1 MMKLLTENI
10 MAKLLSVL
18 IAFLLWVAIVDEPEL
33 IETVTVPIEYRNLAN
48 NLDLAADAPGR
59 IQLQVRGPRGRLN
72 EVSPDRTNLVLDLG
86 EMTQASSRTFTI
98 QETSINLPA
107 NVSLVRAMPSQLR
120 VKLERRIF
128 KDLPVTISYEKTLE
142 TSFKVISADI
152 YPQTIK
158 VVGPESRVNAAT
170 ALSTEPIG
178 ADDLSRPGPLR
189 VNVLLTDPELSIVG
203 SPVVTLNIKTT
214 QLP

>member
-10 MAKLLSVL
+10 LAKLLSVL

-33 IETVTVPIEYRNLAN
+33 IETVTVPIEYRNLAS
-48 NLDLAADAPGR
+48 NLDLAGDAPSR

-86 EMTQASSRTFTI
+86 EMTSASSRTFTV
-98 QETSINLPA
+98 QENSINLPA
-107 NVSLVRAMPSQLR
+107 NVSLVRAMPSQVR

-142 TSFKVISADI
+142 TSFNVIAADI

-158 VVGPESRVNAAT
+158 VVGPESRINAAT
-170 ALSTEPIG
+170 AVTTEPIG
-178 ADDLSRPGPLR
+178 PEHLAKPGPFR
-189 VNVLLTDPELSIVG
+189 VNVLLSDPELSIVG
-203 SPVVTLNIKTT
+203 APMVTLSIKTS